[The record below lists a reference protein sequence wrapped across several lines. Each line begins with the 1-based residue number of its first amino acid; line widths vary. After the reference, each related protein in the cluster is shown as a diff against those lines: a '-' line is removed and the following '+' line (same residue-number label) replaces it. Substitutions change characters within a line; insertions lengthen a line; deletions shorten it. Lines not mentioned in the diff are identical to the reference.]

1 VTDVSIE
8 PVTGWRLWGLAT
20 DPPGTPVLLPAGAGR
35 GIWPARR
42 RFEAR
47 CSVDDRVRRARIDA
61 PHESP
66 SLGCTCGI
74 YASASLRDLATS
86 TPSLPALSVVGT
98 VSMWGRTIE
107 HERGWRSRFAYPAR
121 LALVC
126 AECLRSGSGEGTP
139 AAVALG
145 AHGRHVRRLVAVCAN
160 HRDMVA
166 QGESLPLFDPE
177 EVRGL
182 LLGRYAVDPMPF
194 DAVRMLF
201 ERPRPAAPARQW
213 PTAVAAPAPHPPT
226 TTPTPT
232 PAHVPPVSAPPVA
245 AATAKDPLWLRIA
258 MGAWEVVS
266 FCIGL
271 AFVAILSI
279 ASLQSCIVTV
289 DAAGG
294 APIPSAAPL
303 AATTDASRP
312 ASESTRWVRP
322 DPLPRLEFVCG
333 RPHGGWIE
341 LVACSPGVPLTGSA
355 FSPAD
360 DSCIGKPEAIT
371 MRPGYSIC
379 WESFGAPVAV
389 DPHAVATNPFAR

>member
-1 VTDVSIE
+1 VSDVSIE

-20 DPPGTPVLLPAGAGR
+20 DPPGMPVLLPAGAGR
-35 GIWPARR
+35 GVWPARR

-47 CSVDDRVRRARIDA
+47 CAVDGRLSRPLADVR
-61 PHESP
+61 HETP
-66 SLGCTCGI
+66 SFGCTCGI

-126 AECLRSGSGEGTP
+126 AECLRSGSGEGRP

-145 AHGRHVRRLVAVCAN
+145 VYGRHTGGLVAVCAD
-160 HRDMVA
+160 HRDTLA
-166 QGESLPLFDPE
+166 QGEALPLFDPE

-194 DAVRMLF
+194 EALRMLF
-201 ERPRPAAPARQW
+201 ERPRRAAPARRS
-213 PTAVAAPAPHPPT
+213 PTVVAPPALQPAT

-232 PAHVPPVSAPPVA
+232 PAVA
-245 AATAKDPLWLRIA
+245 AAPAKDPLWLRVA

-266 FCIGL
+266 FVAGL
-271 AFVAILSI
+271 AFVVIMSI

-289 DAAGG
+289 DSAGG
-294 APIPSAAPL
+294 APIPSAESL
-303 AATTDASRP
+303 AAMTDASRP
-312 ASESTRWVRP
+312 VSESARWVRP
-322 DPLPRLEFVCG
+322 DPLSRLEFVCG

-341 LVACSPGVPLTGSA
+341 LVTCSPGVPLMGFA

-379 WESFGAPVAV
+379 WESFGEPVAV
-389 DPHAVATNPFAR
+389 DPHAVAANPFADEMA

>member
-1 VTDVSIE
+1 MTDVSIE
-8 PVTGWRLWGLAT
+8 PVTGWRFWGLAT

-35 GIWPARR
+35 GVWPARR
-42 RFEAR
+42 RYEAR
-47 CSVDDRVRRARIDA
+47 CAADGRLARPLADVR
-61 PHESP
+61 HESP

-126 AECLRSGSGEGTP
+126 AECVRSGSGEGTP

-145 AHGRHVRRLVAVCAN
+145 VYGRHTGGLVAVCAD
-160 HRDMVA
+160 HREMVA
-166 QGESLPLFDPE
+166 QGESFPLFDPE

-201 ERPRPAAPARQW
+201 ERPRPAAPVRQW
-213 PTAVAAPAPHPPT
+213 PTAVAPPVPSRPAAGPLFPAGT
-226 TTPTPT
+226 FQAPT
-232 PAHVPPVSAPPVA
+232 PAPVA
-245 AATAKDPLWLRIA
+245 PVVAAPAKDPLWLRVA
-258 MGAWEVVS
+258 RGAWEVVS

-271 AFVAILSI
+271 AFVAIMSI

-289 DAAGG
+289 DPREGRR
-294 APIPSAAPL
+294 
-303 AATTDASRP
+303 SRP
-312 ASESTRWVRP
+312 R
-322 DPLPRLEFVCG
+322 G
-333 RPHGGWIE
+333 R
-341 LVACSPGVPLTGSA
+341 S
-355 FSPAD
+355 
-360 DSCIGKPEAIT
+360 
-371 MRPGYSIC
+371 R
-379 WESFGAPVAV
+379 
-389 DPHAVATNPFAR
+389 R